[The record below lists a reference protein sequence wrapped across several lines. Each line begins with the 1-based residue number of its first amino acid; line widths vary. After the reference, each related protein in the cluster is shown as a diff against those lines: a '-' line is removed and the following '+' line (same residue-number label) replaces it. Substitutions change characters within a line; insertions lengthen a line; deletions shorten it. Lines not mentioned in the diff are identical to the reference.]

1 MKTSIH
7 ECWNKSTS
15 EMTKLQ
21 SFQRQIDDR
30 ILLIFTQGTYKILLM
45 WYRVNY
51 FYDFT

>member
-21 SFQRQIDDR
+21 PFQRQVDGR
-30 ILLIFTQGTYKILLM
+30 ILLIFIQGTYNILM

-51 FYDFT
+51 FYNFT